1 MKFRTLYSFLET
13 TMLMTVL
20 LECNYLNYDHSHVG
34 MSYPS
39 RSDSSYSHQ
48 EISTTSTTMTM
59 FVVALRPVVRPTN
72 RIRPRCYHHST
83 LPVASSTSNT
93 RSSNGK
99 SRKWISQQPST
110 CTRYSART
118 STETNNDISNFEYA
132 LLFDCDGVILE
143 TEELHRLAYNE
154 AFRYFNLTIDNIPVT
169 WSVRTAQNG
178 ELLWCNYP
186 IQYTVISL

>member
-1 MKFRTLYSFLET
+1 MKFRTLFSFLET
-13 TMLMTVL
+13 TILLTVL
-20 LECNYLNYDHSHVG
+20 LECNYLNYDHCPVG

-48 EISTTSTTMTM
+48 EISTTPTTMTW
-59 FVVALRPVVRPTN
+59 FVVALRPVVGPTN
-72 RIRPRCYHHST
+72 RIRPRCFHHST
-83 LPVASSTSNT
+83 FPVASSTSNT

-99 SRKWISQQPST
+99 SRKWIGLQPST
-110 CTRYSART
+110 FTRLSAGT
-118 STETNNDISNFEYA
+118 STENNNDISNFEYA

-169 WSVRTAQNG
+169 WSVSTSQNG
-178 ELLWCNYP
+178 ELLRGNYP
-186 IQYTVISL
+186 IQYAVFSL